1 MVAMVG
7 FRILDPIQNPAHL
20 QTNLFLLISDPHLTN
35 FDFFFFFY
43 VCFSNFDFVFTWVM
57 SRGHTWMKFLS
68 SWHSENKNYFCVHTV
83 GICIVN

>member
-35 FDFFFFFY
+35 FDFFFFFL
-43 VCFSNFDFVFTWVM
+43 CM
-57 SRGHTWMKFLS
+57 FL
-68 SWHSENKNYFCVHTV
+68 
-83 GICIVN
+83 